1 MIILKHLS
9 KKFQKLEDSLRLRYA
24 QSVALG
30 QEEESVAHIL
40 SASNNDLENE
50 KKYQVMFNTIC
61 NCRGEEILSGKW

>member
-1 MIILKHLS
+1 MIILKHLP
-9 KKFQKLEDSLRLRYA
+9 KKFQKLEDSIRLRYA

-50 KKYQVMFNTIC
+50 KNT
-61 NCRGEEILSGKW
+61 R